1 MPRRCDS
8 GCFTRS
14 CLPAQPVRRHPRK
27 APMSEPVPPLRFQRS
42 VPPGDERERLVC
54 GDCGWIH
61 YVNPK
66 IVVGAVVTYGEQFL
80 LCRRAIEPRSGF
92 WTIPAGYME
101 EGESAEAGAAREV
114 WEEAL
119 ARVTLDALLAVY
131 SIPVISQ
138 VQLIYRGTLSEPVFG
153 VGLESLEVRLFD
165 WSDIPWDELA
175 FPSVTWALQHFRSV
189 QGATAFPPFTAPVLF
204 QA

>member
-1 MPRRCDS
+1 
-8 GCFTRS
+8 
-14 CLPAQPVRRHPRK
+14 
-27 APMSEPVPPLRFQRS
+27 MSEPVPPLRFQRS

-119 ARVTLDALLAVY
+119 ARVSLDALLAVY

-153 VGLESLEVRLFD
+153 VGLESLDVRLFD
-165 WSDIPWDELA
+165 WSEIPWDELA

-189 QGATAFPPFTAPVLF
+189 QGAIAFPPFTAPVLF